1 MFYKKVDTFY
11 KKHWATFDFE
21 KGTRVRAKQED
32 MGSVRSKK
40 LESEVLKQRE
50 GGVGKKGNEGLSQSG
65 TRPGLTG
72 ECRLHIMRGGKV
84 TDMNRKHS

>member
-21 KGTRVRAKQED
+21 KGTSHIFHAKQED

-72 ECRLHIMRGGKV
+72 ECRLHIMRGGEG
-84 TDMNRKHS
+84 D